1 MFTHLPSKLVFENR
15 KQAIIAMGRKRYRK
29 ALANREFL
37 FN

>member
-15 KQAIIAMGRKRYRK
+15 KQAIIVMGKKRYNL